1 MRQIRI
7 NKRRRPAS
15 RWPEPLSLDL
25 CDSDILRA
33 KQLASGSRRPAAAR
47 RARSAQPGRG
57 VSCAGDGH
65 G

>member
-1 MRQIRI
+1 MRQTRI

-25 CDSDILRA
+25 RDSDIVRA
-33 KQLASGSRRPAAAR
+33 KQLASRSRRPAR
-47 RARSAQPGRG
+47 RARSALSDRG
-57 VSCAGDGH
+57 VSCSGDRH